1 MPRKWI
7 LILLS
12 ALVVVG
18 TGVAMYTLDDTKL
31 SSYGTMAAAAGS
43 FLAVIWFTGSLWYQ
57 AQQLLDQK
65 TQFLA
70 EFKQLREEGR
80 RNALLLARDILNNAE
95 SRALAY
101 NSELSTLSELPL
113 AYMKFYELKD
123 ILESRDAEVVQ
134 TAVNSWL
141 KKEGPA
147 LMLMRGI
154 KTAAQVYFLAVGR
167 EDVDY
172 SKEPEDFVYIYG
184 PHLWSLPFF
193 DAYQAPTA
201 MLTEVMIRLQPG
213 RKAVEIATLAAM
225 AKISKG
231 KYMKMDSVRES
242 IKNHVAKGYPLP
254 KIAEGL

>member
-80 RNALLLARDILNNAE
+80 RNEIRHEAQFHQSRQNKHCADQSAQRSRRRDQF
-95 SRALAY
+95 RA
-101 NSELSTLSELPL
+101 P
-113 AYMKFYELKD
+113 
-123 ILESRDAEVVQ
+123 
-134 TAVNSWL
+134 
-141 KKEGPA
+141 
-147 LMLMRGI
+147 
-154 KTAAQVYFLAVGR
+154 
-167 EDVDY
+167 
-172 SKEPEDFVYIYG
+172 
-184 PHLWSLPFF
+184 
-193 DAYQAPTA
+193 
-201 MLTEVMIRLQPG
+201 
-213 RKAVEIATLAAM
+213 
-225 AKISKG
+225 
-231 KYMKMDSVRES
+231 SVRNGPS
-242 IKNHVAKGYPLP
+242 PRR
-254 KIAEGL
+254 